1 MGVLIPHPAGP
12 GLGRQFA
19 TRKEIRARYRIRAD
33 QYDDHF
39 ASLFCH
45 TCALTQ
51 ERQEIELEEGS
62 FS

>member
-1 MGVLIPHPAGP
+1 MGVLIRIRRA
-12 GLGRQFA
+12 RAQVA

-51 ERQEIELEEGS
+51 ERREIELEEGS

>member
-1 MGVLIPHPAGP
+1 MGVLIRIRRAQAHV
-12 GLGRQFA
+12 A
-19 TRKEIRARYRIRAD
+19 TRKEIRARYRICAD

-51 ERQEIELEEGS
+51 ERREIELEEGS